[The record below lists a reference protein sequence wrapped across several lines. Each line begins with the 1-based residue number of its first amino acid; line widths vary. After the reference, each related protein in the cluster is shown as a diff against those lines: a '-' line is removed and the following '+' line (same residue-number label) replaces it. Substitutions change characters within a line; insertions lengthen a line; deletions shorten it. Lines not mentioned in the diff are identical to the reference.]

1 LQRNNRFQELNEN
14 EELQRNNLSINSYN
28 VAYCIVTGL
37 QQHNQQHGTKY
48 LSPKG
53 VKWYYENEPVI
64 YNDQLF
70 CLLTKKWLIKNADSS
85 NDIYFIEIAH
95 QIRNHD
101 RNPKNNPR
109 NNTKNSFKNI
119 ERKGLKLWP
128 MAEMVDPGKLKLII

>member
-1 LQRNNRFQELNEN
+1 
-14 EELQRNNLSINSYN
+14 
-28 VAYCIVTGL
+28 
-37 QQHNQQHGTKY
+37 
-48 LSPKG
+48 
-53 VKWYYENEPVI
+53 
-64 YNDQLF
+64 
-70 CLLTKKWLIKNADSS
+70 LLTKKWLIKNADSS